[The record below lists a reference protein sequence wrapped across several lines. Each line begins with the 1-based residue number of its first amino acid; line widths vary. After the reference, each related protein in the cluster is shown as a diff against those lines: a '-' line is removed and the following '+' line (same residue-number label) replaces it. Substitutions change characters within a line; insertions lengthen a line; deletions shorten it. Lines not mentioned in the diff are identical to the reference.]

1 MKFYLPNNSEERY
14 SFRSRGYL
22 ILEQL
27 DNTHGHISDIS
38 QFTNNDLYIVGKK
51 FTTKVLETLIDKSI
65 KFVLDIN
72 DYKLQRKEE
81 KQLYLEAIKHA
92 VAITTTCNFLAEKIR
107 VELETSLPIYVI
119 PDPTERSCV
128 APVYKS
134 FEPGDTINLVWYG
147 ARKNLM
153 LLDLIDIKSK
163 LQNFNY
169 KINLNIIT
177 NKKPEDP
184 VEWVEWSYDAQE
196 ELVKKADFVFMP
208 VGDKSKHEIFV
219 KSKGNNRP
227 VDAIQQGKFVLTNRT
242 IPSYLELEKY
252 LYAGDVFDGLT
263 FAINNPKVVY
273 DKIASGQRYIRKNYL
288 PVTIAQK
295 WLEVEKN
302 HK

>member
-27 DNTHGHISDIS
+27 GKTHGYISDLR
-38 QFTNNDLYIVGKK
+38 QFINDDLYVVGKK

-65 KFVLDIN
+65 HFVIDIN

-81 KQLYLEAIKHA
+81 KQLYLEAVKHA
-92 VAITTTCNFLAEKIR
+92 VAITTTCDFLAERIR
-107 VELETSLPIYVI
+107 VELNTNLPIYVI
-119 PDPTERSCV
+119 PDPTERSRV

-147 ARKNLM
+147 ARKNLFH
-153 LLDLIDIKSK
+153 LDLNDIK
-163 LQNFNY
+163 LRLENLNY
-169 KINLNIIT
+169 KINLDIIT

-184 VEWVEWSYDAQE
+184 IEWIEWSYDAQE

-208 VGDKSKHEIFV
+208 VSDKPKHEIFV

-242 IPSYLELEKY
+242 IPSYLELGKY
-252 LYAGDVFDGLT
+252 LYAGDVFEGLT
-263 FAINNPKVVY
+263 FAITNPKVVY
-273 DKIASGQRYIRKNYL
+273 DKIASGQKHIEKNYL
-288 PVTIAQK
+288 PAIIAQK